1 MVRMLAILSGFG
13 LIAALTSGLLFGFL
27 DSSSVQVTMFGMGMP
42 SFDSSNFEDCGPAMW
57 KGDEE
62 IDEDCYAYLRADSDE
77 TLECDYTMGF
87 RAGDAPVTRL
97 RVKLAL
103 MRDGEVIGRD
113 SIQINS
119 LERPADDPFV
129 METIRG
135 DCDAEQL
142 RIVEA
147 DASVDG
153 QETDLIATKSIA
165 AKGLI
170 PLVPD
175 FFIKIGPAAEA

>member
-1 MVRMLAILSGFG
+1 MG
-13 LIAALTSGLLFGFL
+13 L
-27 DSSSVQVTMFGMGMP
+27 P
-42 SFDSSNFEDCGPAMW
+42 SYDSSNFEDCGPAVL
-57 KGDEE
+57 GEE

-77 TLECDYTMGF
+77 TMECDYTLGF
-87 RAGDAPVTRL
+87 RAGAAPVRGL

-103 MRDGEVIGRD
+103 MRDGDVIGRD

-119 LERPADDPFV
+119 LDRPADDPYV
-129 METIRG
+129 TETIRG
-135 DCDAEQL
+135 ECGAEQL

-153 QETDLIATKSIA
+153 QETDLIAAKDIA

-175 FFIKIGPAAEA
+175 FFIKIGPAAET